1 MDNDFPIVNERV
13 TAYINS
19 LAPDNSREME
29 KIREKAEAEYVPII
43 KRETESLLNTLITL
57 KSPRNILEIGAAVGY
72 SALIMSGC
80 MGADSSI
87 TTIESFGK
95 RVKEANEN
103 FSALGMQDRIRLI
116 EGDALQVL
124 DTLDDSFDMVFID
137 AAKGQYGEF
146 FNKAIKLC
154 LPGAVILTDNVLQE
168 GTIVESRYLIE
179 QRDRTVHSRMRDFL
193 YDITHRDDVSTSI
206 IPIGDGVALS
216 VVR

>member
-43 KRETESLLNTLITL
+43 KRETESLLKTLITL

-154 LPGAVILTDNVLQE
+154 LPVAVILTDNVLQE

>member
-1 MDNDFPIVNERV
+1 MDNEFPIVNERV
-13 TAYINS
+13 TAFINS
-19 LAPDNSREME
+19 LAPDNSPEIE

-43 KRETESLLNTLITL
+43 KRETESLLKTLINL
-57 KSPRNILEIGAAVGY
+57 KSPKNILEIGAAVGY
-72 SALIMSGC
+72 SALIMCGC
-80 MGADSSI
+80 MGKDSNI

-103 FSALGMQDRIRLI
+103 FAALGVQNRIRLI
-116 EGDALQVL
+116 EGDAVQVM
-124 DTLDDSFDMVFID
+124 DTLDGGFDMVFID

-154 LPGAVILTDNVLQE
+154 IPGAVILTDNVLQE

-193 YDITHRDDVSTSI
+193 YDITHRADVSTSV